1 MSGMNTIRT
10 LNQPRAVRGTIL
22 LLAILA
28 VKSPTACQA
37 QVPAWNLRSQQ
48 RQIESQLQAPRPSI
62 RRFDEIPLVDMT
74 ITAPLITQSSSFP
87 SAVVEYASPTPA
99 ALPQPPELAAQSM
112 NSDSWWTSKIP
123 EPLRHAE
130 NKLRVSI
137 NALLIGALA
146 HSARVQVISDEPL
159 ISEADI
165 TTADS
170 AFDWTAFLDA
180 RWDDVSE
187 PVGSTLTTGGPDRLR
202 DHNATFEL
210 GARRR
215 NTLGGEFEIGQ
226 KYGYQDN
233 NSLFFIPTDQAT
245 ARLTLSY
252 TQPLL
257 RSSGRVYNTSLTV
270 LAKLKTSV
278 AQRDFE
284 RQLQDHLLDITQ
296 AYWKLYFERGRFLQ
310 DQKLLASGID
320 ILRELEA
327 RHQIDALQSQIV
339 RARAAVEN
347 RRARLFRSQLSI
359 RMAEA
364 RIRALVNDPS
374 LGETS
379 FVELIPAEPL
389 HEIPFPVDLSSAVS
403 LAMQQRPEID
413 AALQQI
419 KAGCVRMNMSK
430 NETLPLLNLVV
441 ETYVMGLEGNS
452 NVQRAFTEQ
461 FVEGEPSYGVGLQ
474 YEYPIWNRNAR
485 SRLKKRQLEVMRLQH
500 QLRST
505 MEMLK
510 LEVEESIHEVNGTWD
525 SLPARRS
532 ATRAAEIEVEY
543 LTSRWELLPI
553 DNGSASLL
561 LEDLLDAQDRL
572 NDAEQALLESS
583 LEYILS
589 QVAYKRAVGGLL
601 NQHNIATSRDFPSE
615 LPVQHAYQAVPPP
628 APPQATNQSWV
639 QPEPYQAIDVQP
651 PQPRDAITPQANSVI
666 DSATDPDSLPHPV
679 PSPPPSTNRQIPAMM
694 PWN

>member
-1 MSGMNTIRT
+1 MNTNNTLDRSGWIR
-10 LNQPRAVRGTIL
+10 RTIL
-22 LLAILA
+22 LLAALGLLRPPIC
-28 VKSPTACQA
+28 PA
-37 QVPAWNLRSQQ
+37 QEADWNHQPPLEKRPVVVHA
-48 RQIESQLQAPRPSI
+48 LRPSI
-62 RRFDEIPLVDMT
+62 RRLDELSPDNTVVV
-74 ITAPLITQSSSFP
+74 APSTLERENFP
-87 SAVVEYASPTPA
+87 STIADLPIPMRTGPTQAS
-99 ALPQPPELAAQSM
+99 ALSTDRTHPGA
-112 NSDSWWTSKIP
+112 WWTTKIS
-123 EPLRHAE
+123 EPLRRPE

-146 HSARVQVISDEPL
+146 HSARIRVISDEPL
-159 ISEADI
+159 ISEVDI
-165 TTADS
+165 TTADA
-170 AFDWTAFLDA
+170 AFDWTAFFDT
-180 RWDDVSE
+180 RWDDISE
-187 PVGSTLTTGGPDRLR
+187 PVGSTLTTGGPERLR

-233 NSLFFIPTDQAT
+233 NSLFFLPTDQGT

-257 RSSGRVYNTSLTV
+257 RNSGRVYNTSLTV
-270 LAKLKTSV
+270 LAQLKTNV
-278 AQRDFE
+278 AQREFE

-296 AYWKLYFERGRFLQ
+296 AYWKLYFERGKLLQ

-320 ILRELEA
+320 ILRELEVRQA
-327 RHQIDALQSQIV
+327 IDALESQIV

-347 RRARLFRSQLSI
+347 RRAKLYRTQLSI
-359 RMAEA
+359 RKAEA

-379 FVELIPAEPL
+379 FVELIPVEPL
-389 HEIPFPVDLSSAVS
+389 SEIPFPVELSSAVS

-452 NVQRAFTEQ
+452 NIKRAFTDQ
-461 FVEGEPSYGVGLQ
+461 FAEGEPSYGVGLQ
-474 YEYPIWNRNAR
+474 YEYPIWNRNAK
-485 SRLKKRQLEVMRLQH
+485 SRLQKRRLEVMRLQH

-525 SLPARRS
+525 SLPAKRS
-532 ATRAAEIEVEY
+532 AARAAEMEVEY
-543 LTSRWELLPI
+543 LTSRWELLPT

-561 LEDLLDAQDRL
+561 LEDLLDAQDRR

-583 LEYILS
+583 LAYVLS

-601 NQHNIATSRDFPSE
+601 NQHNLSTARDCVCE
-615 LPVQHAYQAVPPP
+615 LPRQPVYQMEATTSIGTSVGFEPVLPVDAIPTRQEEAFVPDIDTNALPQPAPSPP
-628 APPQATNQSWV
+628 AP
-639 QPEPYQAIDVQP
+639 
-651 PQPRDAITPQANSVI
+651 
-666 DSATDPDSLPHPV
+666 TDQQVPD
-679 PSPPPSTNRQIPAMM
+679 TR
-694 PWN
+694 PWH